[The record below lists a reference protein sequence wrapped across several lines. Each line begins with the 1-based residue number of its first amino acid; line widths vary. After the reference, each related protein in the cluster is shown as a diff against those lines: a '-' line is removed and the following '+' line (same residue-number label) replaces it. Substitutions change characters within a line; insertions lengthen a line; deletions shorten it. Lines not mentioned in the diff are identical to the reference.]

1 MYLIYVNLHLKIS
14 KTATFHHGC
23 DILLTATGQ
32 VACQVASLMQYLKL
46 SRPRPSDYPLFH
58 LLDGSPPTR
67 SHYVKLLQDSVQSA
81 GYSVSGVQRTQP
93 AKRVRYIGERGK
105 NSGSRDISDGQVI
118 ATKYTSKHRSPLSPT
133 PSGGSGPWNRG
144 G

>member
-1 MYLIYVNLHLKIS
+1 MYLIYVNLHLKTS
-14 KTATFHHGC
+14 KTDTFHHGC

-81 GYSVSGVQRTQP
+81 GYSGAEFNGHSRRKGFATSASAGKIPDHVISAMGRWLLQNIHQSTVLRYLQRP
-93 AKRVRYIGERGK
+93 A
-105 NSGSRDISDGQVI
+105 
-118 ATKYTSKHRSPLSPT
+118 
-133 PSGGSGPWNRG
+133 GGSGPWNRG